1 MSHEHVDKSLRRHGD
16 VLKHLPSLSEGLIT
30 KKDLKG
36 LIKKLRIRAD
46 TASRH
51 SMVRG
56 LKPFHLRALYLD
68 KKKQVRLA
76 GFKLI
81 TSSHNPKHLSRHLTR
96 KMTAY
101 IRVTFIEAADC
112 HKTCDLLKDPLLLHR
127 VYSESLAHCIKD
139 NMVPHVTRI
148 KMRKIG
154 VIAKRSF
161 QRFTSSDVGAI
172 LCSKSSHNREEQSD
186 IAMCSIVESHS
197 VMKFKPAK
205 GSPCA
210 SSFYKAA
217 F

>member
-1 MSHEHVDKSLRRHGD
+1 M
-16 VLKHLPSLSEGLIT
+16 
-30 KKDLKG
+30 
-36 LIKKLRIRAD
+36 
-46 TASRH
+46 
-51 SMVRG
+51 
-56 LKPFHLRALYLD
+56 
-68 KKKQVRLA
+68 RLA
-76 GFKLI
+76 GFKPI
-81 TSSHNPKHLSRHLTR
+81 NSSHNPKHLSRHLTR
-96 KMTAY
+96 KMIAY
-101 IRVTFIEAADC
+101 IRVIFIEAADC

-161 QRFTSSDVGAI
+161 QRFTSSDVVAI

-217 F
+217 FQTLLTLNTLPELAVTSHRDLENITLKYIEQHPWNIEDRLPWRH